1 MLSMKLTYP
10 ISLQG
15 VIYLLGMVI
24 HENKQ
29 PCIPPVGDIGI
40 KVLSIK
46 IIYLIV
52 QACDINIRRLSI
64 KIKTKDVTFT
74 SLLYRK
80 FYDSTL

>member
-1 MLSMKLTYP
+1 MLSMKLSYP
-10 ISLQG
+10 ISLQS

-52 QACDINIRRLSI
+52 QACEINITRLSV

-80 FYDSTL
+80 FYVFTL